1 MEISNLKQLPL
12 RGEKYLQIFFLYEN
26 SKEILILESGSQRIF
41 SVPPLK
47 MCTLLLDNMGLIIKY
62 ISLFIIQ
69 EPQMPLLQ
77 VVAKF
82 LTIAMMMRRQAPR
95 PLVMMIKI
103 LDPKLDLNNLEF

>member
-1 MEISNLKQLPL
+1 
-12 RGEKYLQIFFLYEN
+12 
-26 SKEILILESGSQRIF
+26 
-41 SVPPLK
+41 